1 MTFLNASLL
10 AGLLAAAIPI
20 AVHLMSRR
28 QPRRVVFPATRFLK
42 NQLESSRTRLRVQ
55 RWWLLA
61 LRILAVVAFAAALAR
76 PQIETA
82 MSTRWF
88 SIGLLAVLGAALL
101 ALAAVAVVRGLAPR
115 LRYGLTAA
123 GVLTLLAALI
133 VSGVSAA
140 SSSPVTVTDQSPV
153 ALAIVIDNSIR
164 SGRLQP
170 GASSNIQSADGQPA
184 RVIDLAREHATWMLG
199 RYPSDSRFAIID
211 RSPRP
216 AAFTLDIASANRQI
230 ARTEPLALTRPL
242 AERVDAAVRL
252 VRSSDLPRRMVMVI
266 TDLTQ
271 QSFAEQQWQDAQL
284 AELLAQDPPIRLQIL
299 DIGSPAAGNRQLGQ
313 LGLSDPSPPRLTPSA
328 ISTSIS
334 VDGSGPAEPQSV
346 TVEMQLY
353 DTTADAAAGLPVIRD
368 SQTVLPPL
376 RSVDRMTVN
385 LATAATRV
393 ELSVPPLELGT
404 HHGHVQILGEDELPI
419 DDRRYFTLQVRPAV
433 SVLIVAADRD
443 SADVIASAL
452 TAPLA
457 PTDPLA
463 EYRIEVSEWLPTDR
477 QAYNPYEVILLVD
490 PDSLSPAATADLQA
504 YVEKGG
510 NLISLLGPALHAG
523 QPATAPPPTFPT
535 GLVRRWRVPEPG
547 SFLEIAQ
554 PTHPAVAP
562 FTDIAGGVPWN
573 AFRISQYWQ
582 LTPGTDDIV
591 IMRYAGT
598 EHPALIQRLAS
609 GEAADAELSRGAG
622 GGTHLILT
630 TPLPALVG
638 PARAWNEL
646 FSGSDAWPAFLLL
659 RGMVESLVEEGRGTH
674 NLLISD
680 LPSISIARPT
690 EPAADFDA
698 PEDDSEDRAAAATG
712 GSDTLQDVPVQ
723 MFPPRGPA
731 VPLRASGE
739 LVTIGNVDWP
749 GTYWLRS
756 PGGQTGFSINLLPG
770 QTDLARV
777 EPEQLDRWLGAE
789 NYDLVR
795 DREELRE
802 AEGRGEPTRPLYSW
816 ILMIMA
822 AALVLE
828 QVVSNR
834 FYASSRRPRSLF
846 SPSIADRS
854 ADRNVADRSADRSP
868 ENRSADQSPR
878 SRLDQFRPTAAQAS
892 AP

>member
-88 SIGLLAVLGAALL
+88 SIGLLAVLGAVLL
-101 ALAAVAVVRGLAPR
+101 AMAAVAVVRGLAPG

-123 GVLTLLAALI
+123 GILALLAALI
-133 VSGVSAA
+133 ASGVSAA
-140 SSSPVTVTDQSPV
+140 SSTPVTVTDQSPV

-170 GASSNIQSADGQPA
+170 GDNPAIESAA
-184 RVIDLAREHATWMLG
+184 RVIDVAREHATWMLS

-216 AAFTLDIASANRQI
+216 AAFTLDVASANRQI
-230 ARTEPLALTRPL
+230 EKTEPLALTRPL
-242 AERVDAAVRL
+242 TERIDAAVRL

-271 QSFAEQQWQDAQL
+271 QSFVEQQWQDAQI

-299 DIGSPAAGNRQLGQ
+299 DIGVPAAGNRQLGQ
-313 LGLSDPSPPRLTPSA
+313 LTLSDPSPPRLTPSA
-328 ISTSIS
+328 ISTVIS
-334 VDGSGPAEPQSV
+334 VDGPQAPESASV

-353 DTTADAAAGLPVIRD
+353 DTATDAAAGLPVIRD

-385 LATAATRV
+385 LSSTATRV
-393 ELSVPPLELGT
+393 VLSVPPLELGT
-404 HHGHVQILGEDELPI
+404 HHGHVQILGEDDLPI

-463 EYRIEVSEWLPTDR
+463 EYRIEVSEWLPNDR
-477 QAYNPYEVILLVD
+477 SAYNSYEVILLVD
-490 PDSLSPAATADLQA
+490 PDALSPAATADLQA
-504 YVEKGG
+504 YLENGG
-510 NLISLLGPALHAG
+510 NLISLLGPALHGG
-523 QPATAPPPTFPT
+523 QPATAAPPAYPT
-535 GLVRRWRVPEPG
+535 GLVRRWRVPDPG

-582 LTPGTDDIV
+582 LTSGSSDTV

-598 EHPALIQRLAS
+598 DHPALVQRRVSRES
-609 GEAADAELSRGAG
+609 GDAALNRRTSGGA
-622 GGTHLILT
+622 HLILT

-638 PARAWNEL
+638 AARAWNEL

-659 RGMVESLVEEGRGTH
+659 RGMVQSLVEQGRGTH
-674 NLLISD
+674 NLMIND
-680 LPSISIARPT
+680 LPSIPIVGSS
-690 EPAADFDA
+690 EPATDAHAPADG
-698 PEDDSEDRAAAATG
+698 SEDRAVAAGG
-712 GSDTLQDVPVQ
+712 GSETLQDVPVQ

-770 QTDLARV
+770 QTDLTRI
-777 EPEQLDRWLGAE
+777 EPQQLDDWLGAE

-795 DREELRE
+795 DRDELRE

-828 QVVSNR
+828 QILANR
-834 FYASSRRPRSLF
+834 FYASSRRSRSVA
-846 SPSIADRS
+846 SIGAASIGAADRS
-854 ADRNVADRSADRSP
+854 VADRSADRIP
-868 ENRSADQSPR
+868 ENISDRTPHPR
-878 SRLDQFRPTAAQAS
+878 FNQDRPTAAQAPL
-892 AP
+892 A

>member
-20 AVHLMSRR
+20 VVHLMSRR

-42 NQLESSRTRLRVQ
+42 NQLESSRSRLRVQ

-61 LRILAVVAFAAALAR
+61 LRILAVVAFAVALAR

-82 MSTRWF
+82 MSSRWL
-88 SIGLLAVLGAALL
+88 SIGLLAVLGAVLL
-101 ALAAVAVVRGLAPR
+101 AMAAVAVVRGLAPG

-133 VSGVSAA
+133 ASGVSAA
-140 SSSPVTVTDQSPV
+140 SSTPVSVTDQSPV

-164 SGRLQP
+164 SGRLQT
-170 GASSNIQSADGQPA
+170 GTSSDIAPVDGQPA
-184 RVIDLAREHATWMLG
+184 RVIDVAREHATWMLS

-216 AAFTLDIASANRQI
+216 AAFTLDVASANRQI
-230 ARTEPLALTRPL
+230 EKTEPLALTRPL
-242 AERVDAAVRL
+242 TERIDAAVRL
-252 VRSSDLPRRMVMVI
+252 VRSSELPRRMVMVI

-271 QSFAEQQWQDAQL
+271 QSFAEQQWQDAQI

-299 DIGSPAAGNRQLGQ
+299 DVGSPAAGNRQLGQ
-313 LGLSDPSPPRLTPSA
+313 LTLSDPSPPRLTPSA
-328 ISTSIS
+328 ISTVIS
-334 VDGSGPAEPQSV
+334 VDGPQPPESNTV

-353 DTTADAAAGLPVIRD
+353 DTAADSAAGLPVIRD

-385 LATAATRV
+385 LSSTATRV
-393 ELSVPPLELGT
+393 VLSVPPLELGT

-433 SVLIVAADRD
+433 SILIVAADRD
-443 SADVIASAL
+443 SADVIGSAL

-463 EYRIEVSEWLPTDR
+463 EYQIEVSEWLPNDR
-477 QAYNPYEVILLVD
+477 QAYHRYAVILLVD
-490 PDSLSPAATADLQA
+490 PDAPSPAATADLQA
-504 YVEKGG
+504 YLEHGG
-510 NLISLLGPALHAG
+510 NLISLLGPALHGG
-523 QPATAPPPTFPT
+523 QPATAAPPAYPA

-582 LTPGTDDIV
+582 LTPDAGDLV

-598 EHPALIQRLAS
+598 DHPALVQRLAS
-609 GEAADAELSRGAG
+609 GEAAEPGISRGAG
-622 GGTHLILT
+622 GGSHLILT

-659 RGMVESLVEEGRGTH
+659 RGMVQSLVEQGRGTH
-674 NLLISD
+674 NLMISD
-680 LPSISIARPT
+680 LPSIPIARSA
-690 EPAADFDA
+690 EPANNSDT
-698 PEDDSEDRAAAATG
+698 PDDSEARATAATG
-712 GSDTLQDVPVQ
+712 GSETLQDVPVQ

-756 PGGQTGFSINLLPG
+756 PDGQTGFSINLLPG
-770 QTDLARV
+770 QTDLSRID
-777 EPEQLDRWLGAE
+777 PEQLDRWLGAE

-795 DREELRE
+795 DREALRE

-828 QVVSNR
+828 QILANR
-834 FYASSRRPRSLF
+834 FYASSRRRAGQGGGAGRTVAGRTLREPTRPDGPNSGSLL
-846 SPSIADRS
+846 SG
-854 ADRNVADRSADRSP
+854 
-868 ENRSADQSPR
+868 
-878 SRLDQFRPTAAQAS
+878 AAAVGVS
-892 AP
+892 ERYAKAPLS

>member
-10 AGLLAAAIPI
+10 AGFLAAAIPI
-20 AVHLMSRR
+20 AVHLISRR

-42 NQLESSRTRLRVQ
+42 NHLESSRTRLRVQ

-61 LRILAVVAFAAALAR
+61 LRVLAVLAFAAALAR

-82 MSTRWF
+82 MSTQWF
-88 SIGLLAVLGAALL
+88 SIGLLAVLGAVLL
-101 ALAAVAVVRGLAPR
+101 AMAAVAVVRGLAPG

-133 VSGVSAA
+133 ATGVSAA
-140 SSSPVTVTDQSPV
+140 SSTPVTVTDQSPV
-153 ALAIVIDNSIR
+153 ALAIVIDNSVR
-164 SGRLQP
+164 TGRLHTSDSQNDEPPPSQP
-170 GASSNIQSADGQPA
+170 M
-184 RVIDLAREHATWMLG
+184 RVIDLAREHAAWMLS
-199 RYPSDSRFAIID
+199 RYPTDSRFAIID

-216 AAFTLDIASANRQI
+216 AAFTLDLASANRQI

-271 QSFAEQQWQDAQL
+271 QSFAEQQWQDAQM
-284 AELLAQDPPIRLQIL
+284 AELLSQDPPIRLQIL
-299 DIGSPAAGNRQLGQ
+299 DVGSPAASNRQLGQ
-313 LGLSDPSPPRLTPSA
+313 LTLSDPSPPRLTPSA
-328 ISTSIS
+328 ISTLIS
-334 VDGSGPAEPQSV
+334 VDGQGLAESTSV

-353 DTTADAAAGLPVIRD
+353 DTSADEAAGLPVIRD

-385 LATAATRV
+385 LASTATRV
-393 ELSVPPLELGT
+393 VLSVPPLELGT
-404 HHGHVQILGEDELPI
+404 HHGIVQILGEDELPI
-419 DDRRYFTLQVRPAV
+419 DDRRYFTLQVRPTV

-443 SADVIASAL
+443 SADVIGGAL

-457 PTDPLA
+457 MNDPLA
-463 EYRIEVSEWLPTDR
+463 EYRVDVSEWLPRDR
-477 QAYNPYEVILLVD
+477 QAYDKYEVILLVD
-490 PDSLSPAATADLQA
+490 PQSLSPAATADLQA
-504 YVEKGG
+504 YLAGG
-510 NLISLLGPALHAG
+510 GKLVSLLGPALGGSQSA
-523 QPATAPPPTFPT
+523 ASAPPAFPA

-554 PTHPAVAP
+554 PTHPAVAA
-562 FTDIAGGVPWN
+562 FADIAGGVPWN

-582 LTPGTDDIV
+582 LTPGAGDAV

-598 EHPALIQRLAS
+598 DHPALIQRLPAVDAADAGA
-609 GEAADAELSRGAG
+609 GEAAAAGA
-622 GGTHLILT
+622 HLILT

-659 RGMVESLVEEGRGTH
+659 RGMVQSLVEQGRGTH
-674 NLLISD
+674 TLLISD
-680 LPSISIARPT
+680 LPSIPITASQPT
-690 EPAADFDA
+690 GDADA
-698 PEDDSEDRAAAATG
+698 PAGDSGDGGDGTAASQAGAAG
-712 GSDTLQDVPVQ
+712 GSETLQDVPVQ

-731 VPLRASGE
+731 VPLRASGN

-756 PGGQTGFSINLLPG
+756 PGSQTGFSINLLPG
-770 QTDLARV
+770 QTDLTRV
-777 EPEQLDRWLGAE
+777 DLEQLDLWLGAE

-795 DREELRE
+795 DREEIRE

-816 ILMIMA
+816 ILLIMA

-828 QVVSNR
+828 QIIANR
-834 FYASSRRPRSLF
+834 FYASSRRARSVAGR
-846 SPSIADRS
+846 SVADRS
-854 ADRNVADRSADRSP
+854 VADRSADRSS
-868 ENRSADQSPR
+868 RSK
-878 SRLDQFRPTAAQAS
+878 LGQANMIAEK
-892 AP
+892 APLA